1 MTLEKKFCNGLCL
14 LSTART
20 GELWVKAILVSPGCS
35 WPGASSAPSICQ
47 QPSSRPQAS
56 PGCLPLG
63 AKLPC
68 CLPRTTR
75 RAPTGAHRP
84 CSCRLSSPWAWTAQL
99 THRGHHK
106 QSCQSLEP
114 ASSSS
119 AQYGT
124 DSPRHRSWSIRSTG
138 WSPTSTSSPQKR
150 KHKGKPR

>member
-1 MTLEKKFCNGLCL
+1 MFCDGLCSL
-14 LSTART
+14 GSAIP
-20 GELWVKAILVSPGCS
+20 GEQWVNAILVSPGCS
-35 WPGASSAPSICQ
+35 WPGVSSALNICWP
-47 QPSSRPQAS
+47 PSSRPQPS
-56 PGCLPLG
+56 LSCLPLG

-84 CSCRLSSPWAWTAQL
+84 CSCRLSSPWAWPAQL

-106 QSCQSLEP
+106 RSCQSLEP

-119 AQYGT
+119 AQCGT
-124 DSPRHRSWSIRSTG
+124 DSPHHRFWSIHSTG
-138 WSPTSTSSPQKR
+138 WSPTSTSSPQER